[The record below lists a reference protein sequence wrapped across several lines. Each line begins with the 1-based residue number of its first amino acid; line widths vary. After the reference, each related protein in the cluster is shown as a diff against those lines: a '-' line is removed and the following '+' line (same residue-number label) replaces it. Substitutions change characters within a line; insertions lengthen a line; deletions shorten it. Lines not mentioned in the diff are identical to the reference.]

1 MRNGLH
7 EGAGASV
14 CPGRGAVPAAGRPR
28 RSTVGAG
35 RSRTDEPSDG
45 GGASPALAGA
55 ISWLGFRLPP
65 AAYRRAQRPG
75 APVPTRVLVALA
87 LVLGAFGT
95 LFGSHGSAHAQ
106 TATVSVA
113 DAEGNENTGV
123 VFTITLHASATTTP
137 TVTVRYRTSN
147 FVGATAVQA
156 PIHSSEPGGHCST
169 RSDGMQVQDGASVAD
184 YEYTTGTVVFEE
196 GSPDGA
202 TETVRVPVCPGR
214 PFPEEG
220 RSFGFEFLEVT
231 GASCET
237 SASCTEVGDKA
248 IGTIRSVPVPAS
260 TAIELMLNPTSVGEG
275 DRETTVT
282 VTASLDMGARTEAT
296 EVTVSVTGNTAIA
309 GTDFTAVEPRTVTI
323 LAGQTS
329 TSTTFTFTPIQDE
342 TAEDD
347 ETLTVSGS
355 ATGLMAGTATL
366 TLTDDDMASTA
377 IVLALD
383 RVSVGEGDG
392 ETTVTV
398 TASLD
403 MGART
408 AATEVMVSVAGN
420 TAIAG
425 TDFTA
430 VEPRTVTILAGQT
443 STSTTFTF
451 TPIQDETAEGE
462 ETLTVSGSATGLTDG
477 TATLTLTDDD
487 MASTAIVLALAPASV
502 GEGDGATE
510 VTVTAS
516 LNMGARTEAT
526 EVTVSVAG
534 TTAIAGTDFTAVDDF
549 TVTILAGQTSTSTTF
564 MFTPIPDET
573 AEGEETLTVSGSATG
588 LTDGTAT
595 LTLTDDDMASTAIV
609 LALDTVSVGEGDG
622 ATEVTVTASL
632 DMGARTEATE
642 VTVSVAG
649 TTAIAGTDFT
659 AVDDFTVTILAG
671 QTSTS
676 TTFMFTPI
684 PDEVDELDE
693 TVTVSGTATS
703 GPPVTSAELTLTDD
717 DAAPEITIAAVLP
730 SVTEA
735 NDATADFVV
744 RLSAPSEKAVNVTYS
759 TREGT
764 AKALY
769 DFIGQADVL
778 LTIDPGD
785 VEMTIQIALV
795 NDELYEVLPEQF
807 AVQLFLPRNATLVEG
822 NTFAIGTIADDDP
835 EPTLSIAAAEVR
847 ENEGTITFAVT
858 LSPAS
863 GGLVLVDYATE
874 DVTAIGGAESEGA
887 DYASVPRGRLVFRP
901 GVTQQTLTVDVFDD
915 ELADGTETFTIRLSM
930 AVGAALDVDSAV
942 GTITDDD
949 TASTAIAL
957 RLDPVSVAEG
967 ATSTVTVTAMLD
979 AGAHTDDTPVTVS
992 VGDGGDSATSG
1003 TDYDAVNDFT
1013 VTISSGQT
1021 SGTGTFT
1028 LTPVDDNVAEDNET
1042 LTVSGSATGLTD
1054 GTATLTLT
1062 DDDMASTAIVL
1073 ALDTVSVGEGD
1084 GATEVT
1090 VTASLDM
1097 GARTEATEVT
1107 VSVAGNTAIAGTD
1120 FTVVEPRTVTILAG
1134 QTSTSTTFAFNPTQD
1149 ETAEGEETLTVSG
1162 SATGLTDGTATLTLT
1177 DDDMASTAI
1186 VLALAPASVGEG
1198 DGATR

>member
-14 CPGRGAVPAAGRPR
+14 CPGSGAVPAASRPR
-28 RSTVGAG
+28 RSTGGAG

-55 ISWLGFRLPP
+55 ISRLGFRLPP

-169 RSDGMQVQDGASVAD
+169 RSDGMQVQDGASVVD

-231 GASCET
+231 GASCEI

-248 IGTIRSVPVPAS
+248 IGTIRSVPVP
-260 TAIELMLNPTSVGEG
+260 TAIELMLNPVSVGEG
-275 DRETTVT
+275 DGATEVT

-451 TPIQDETAEGE
+451 TPIQDETAEGD
-462 ETLTVSGSATGLTDG
+462 ETVTVSGGATGLTAG

-487 MASTAIVLALAPASV
+487 MASTAITLTLDPPSV
-502 GEGDGATE
+502 NEDAGATE

-516 LNMGARTEAT
+516 LDMGARTEAT
-526 EVTVSVAG
+526 DVTVSVAG
-534 TTAIAGTDFTAVDDF
+534 TTAIAGTDFMAVEPR

-564 MFTPIPDET
+564 TLTPTDDNV
-573 AEGEETLTVSGSATG
+573 AEGEETLTVSGSATD
-588 LTDGTAT
+588 LTAGTAT
-595 LTLTDDDMASTAIV
+595 LTLTDDDMESTAIT
-609 LALDTVSVGEGDG
+609 LTLDTPSVNEDAGATEVTVTASLDMGARTEATDVTVSVAGTTAIAGTDFMAVEPRTVTILAGQTSTSTTFSLTPTDDNVAEGEETLTVSGSATDLTAGTATLTLIDDDMESTAITLTLDPPSVNEDAG

-642 VTVSVAG
+642 VTVSVVG
-649 TTAIAGTDFT
+649 NTATAGTDFT
-659 AVDDFTVTILAG
+659 AVEPRTVTILAG

-676 TTFMFTPI
+676 TTFTLTP
-684 PDEVDELDE
+684 VDDNVAEDNE
-693 TVTVSGTATS
+693 TLTVSGSATGLTGGTAT
-703 GPPVTSAELTLTDD
+703 L
-717 DAAPEITIAAVLP
+717 
-730 SVTEA
+730 
-735 NDATADFVV
+735 
-744 RLSAPSEKAVNVTYS
+744 
-759 TREGT
+759 
-764 AKALY
+764 
-769 DFIGQADVL
+769 
-778 LTIDPGD
+778 
-785 VEMTIQIALV
+785 
-795 NDELYEVLPEQF
+795 
-807 AVQLFLPRNATLVEG
+807 
-822 NTFAIGTIADDDP
+822 TIADDD
-835 EPTLSIAAAEVR
+835 I
-847 ENEGTITFAVT
+847 
-858 LSPAS
+858 
-863 GGLVLVDYATE
+863 
-874 DVTAIGGAESEGA
+874 
-887 DYASVPRGRLVFRP
+887 
-901 GVTQQTLTVDVFDD
+901 
-915 ELADGTETFTIRLSM
+915 
-930 AVGAALDVDSAV
+930 
-942 GTITDDD
+942 
-949 TASTAIAL
+949 ASTAIAL

-967 ATSTVTVTAMLD
+967 GGDTTVTVTASLD
-979 AGAHTDDTPVTVS
+979 AGARTAATDVTVS
-992 VGDGGDSATSG
+992 VGDGGDSAASG

-1013 VTISSGQT
+1013 VTISSDQT

-1042 LTVSGSATGLTD
+1042 LTVSGSATGLTG
-1054 GTATLTLT
+1054 GTATLTIA
-1062 DDDMASTAIVL
+1062 DDDTASTAI
-1073 ALDTVSVGEGD
+1073 ALRLDPVSVAEGGGD
-1084 GATEVT
+1084 TTVT
-1090 VTASLDM
+1090 VTRLPGRG
-1097 GARTEATEVT
+1097 GAH
-1107 VSVAGNTAIAGTD
+1107 
-1120 FTVVEPRTVTILAG
+1120 
-1134 QTSTSTTFAFNPTQD
+1134 
-1149 ETAEGEETLTVSG
+1149 G
-1162 SATGLTDGTATLTLT
+1162 SDRRDG
-1177 DDDMASTAI
+1177 
-1186 VLALAPASVGEG
+1186 VGG
-1198 DGATR
+1198 GRG